1 MRLSLRIP
9 LLLFLGG
16 TFAACSTA
24 QASVL
29 TFPTVVPYTGTTS
42 QVSVTFRDGAD
53 AFSPGTV
60 EVTIAVVANPNIGD
74 IRGMFLNVS
83 NNSLLSGLSITG
95 THVTQTVFNAGAVNN
110 LSGGLNINPEG
121 PFDIGVEIGTPGIGF
136 DDIQLTTFVI
146 DHNTMSLSNAD
157 FTTETDPITGGGP
170 NQLLFAVRLTS
181 VGLLGGNRDGS
192 SKLGNGT
199 PVVVPDPDPPGPEP
213 VHTPEPA
220 SLAIWSLGA
229 ATAAFIARR
238 KRKPATV

>member
-1 MRLSLRIP
+1 MRLSTRIP

-16 TFAACSTA
+16 VFSTCSTA
-24 QASVL
+24 RASIL
-29 TFPTVVPYTGTTS
+29 TFPSVVPYTGTTS

-53 AFSPGTV
+53 ALSAGTV

-74 IRGMFLNVS
+74 IRGMFFNVS

-110 LSGGLNINPEG
+110 LGGGSNSNPEG

-146 DHNTMSLSNAD
+146 DHDTLSLSNSD

-170 NQLLFAVRLTS
+170 NQLLFAVRMTS
-181 VGLLGGNRDGS
+181 VGLLGGDRNGS

-199 PVVVPDPDPPGPEP
+199 PTPVPDPDPPT
-213 VHTPEPA
+213 HTPEPA
-220 SLAIWSLGA
+220 SLAIWTLGA

-238 KRKPATV
+238 KRKPATA